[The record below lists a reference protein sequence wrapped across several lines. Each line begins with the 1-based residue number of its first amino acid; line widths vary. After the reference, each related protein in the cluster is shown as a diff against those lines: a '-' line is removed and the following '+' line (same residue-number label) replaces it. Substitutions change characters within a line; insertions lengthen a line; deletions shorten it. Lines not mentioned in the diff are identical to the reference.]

1 MRFSLPCLALA
12 ACSALAQGP
21 GDPPPILEIVQKPGS
36 LPAPVKAYA
45 EARAAINVIGLSAVT
60 GLPQNWF
67 LEGHFTFASVEAL
80 DRAINAPDA
89 PHPMLE
95 GAPAQT
101 LIATWQPQWSYHPEE
116 AARLFPQARYFNITI
131 YRLQNGTE
139 AGFAKL
145 AALRRANL
153 ETRNLNRPDIAYEV
167 ISGAPSG
174 MYIFIAPVVTL
185 RSADEGT
192 PNTPQYALGLADAR
206 AEINTSTTPAEVSR
220 EHLLFRVDPRLSYVS
235 DDFAAGQEAFW
246 RGK

>member
-1 MRFSLPCLALA
+1 MRFALLCLTFA
-12 ACSALAQGP
+12 ACSGFAQGP
-21 GDPPPILEIVQKPGS
+21 GDPPPILEIVQRPGS
-36 LPAPVKAYA
+36 LRTPAKPYA
-45 EARAAINVIGLSAVT
+45 ETGAAINVIGMSAVT
-60 GLPQNWF
+60 GLPQEWF
-67 LEGHFTFASVEAL
+67 LENHFTYASVEDL
-80 DRAINAPDA
+80 DRAINAPGA
-89 PHPMLE
+89 LHPIAE
-95 GAPAQT
+95 GEPART

-131 YRLQNGTE
+131 YRLANGTE

-174 MYIFIAPVVTL
+174 MYLFVAPIVTL

-206 AEINTSTTPAEVSR
+206 AEVNNNTAPADISR
-220 EHLLFRVDPRLSYVS
+220 EHLLFRVEPRLSYVS